1 MKMLDNLRLETL
13 VGLGAASL
21 LGYVLWGPKT
31 TKPRAANA
39 AGALAGLQNIGNSC
53 FLNAVLQALAS
64 SPAVIKW
71 LSSPPSA
78 TASQAHRQL
87 RAALIDVIQ
96 VVNRTHPEQRADPF
110 TPAGV
115 VTCLLR
121 LGWLIR
127 RDEQDTHEMFYVLV
141 STLQE
146 EPPPAAALSAD
157 GLRAGEGPVEADTG
171 EPLVDWGA
179 LGARMRGD
187 ARDICGAGLTR
198 GGAGVT
204 SGAPGTGRNGGGKR
218 PVSLGRQ
225 KRSKRM
231 ETVAGNDVQSPSMP
245 DGVTGPCDA
254 VADRLPRENGDS
266 ASTPASDDDGGAAVS
281 PDERGD
287 QLKVSTASTDPASI
301 SRGGAQ
307 ATSPESRPAT
317 DSSSHA
323 AAVTNSLPGPSGAP
337 AATKSPTESST
348 SPMASSPATGTSRGA
363 VGRRQLQ
370 GIVHRVRG
378 VGAPGWRSSP
388 SALRSPFTGTVSTQL
403 VCQACGHK
411 CAVRWENFESLSLPL
426 PAAPRLQALS
436 LPTLLGQ
443 FSAPETVHDVKCDSC
458 QRRGRFSKRS
468 LVAKLPPAL
477 CLHLPR
483 TTWQNNG
490 QAGKRGDHVAFYETL
505 NMFPYTYAASVTTPS
520 PGSSPPSDS
529 RRHVYRLTAVI
540 VHSGGAHSGHF
551 VTYRRRADPTDSS
564 WFYTSDTLV
573 SRASAS
579 EVFSSAAYM
588 LFYDRV
594 APSAVPGAGA
604 SPVAAALLSP
614 VGPALLSPGPSSPLQ
629 GPLGGH

>member
-71 LSSPPSA
+71 LSSPPST

-127 RDEQDTHEMFYVLV
+127 RDEQDTHEMFYVL
-141 STLQE
+141 
-146 EPPPAAALSAD
+146 
-157 GLRAGEGPVEADTG
+157 
-171 EPLVDWGA
+171 
-179 LGARMRGD
+179 
-187 ARDICGAGLTR
+187 
-198 GGAGVT
+198 
-204 SGAPGTGRNGGGKR
+204 
-218 PVSLGRQ
+218 
-225 KRSKRM
+225 
-231 ETVAGNDVQSPSMP
+231 
-245 DGVTGPCDA
+245 
-254 VADRLPRENGDS
+254 
-266 ASTPASDDDGGAAVS
+266 
-281 PDERGD
+281 
-287 QLKVSTASTDPASI
+287 
-301 SRGGAQ
+301 
-307 ATSPESRPAT
+307 
-317 DSSSHA
+317 
-323 AAVTNSLPGPSGAP
+323 
-337 AATKSPTESST
+337 
-348 SPMASSPATGTSRGA
+348 
-363 VGRRQLQ
+363 
-370 GIVHRVRG
+370 
-378 VGAPGWRSSP
+378 
-388 SALRSPFTGTVSTQL
+388 
-403 VCQACGHK
+403 

-594 APSAVPGAGA
+594 APSAAVWGCRIFPHGCCAVLSCRDHGELLRPA
-604 SPVAAALLSP
+604 WLSPVANL
-614 VGPALLSPGPSSPLQ
+614 
-629 GPLGGH
+629 